1 MRANTPPSE
10 DEWRGDREMVQE
22 EPGFTSN
29 KSSLT
34 VRALRLAVLRIGLV
48 SLCAGAISYYVN
60 LSSIEGA
67 ITTQLLLSTEQTLQR
82 ESLPFREIKDLQQ
95 NFLNE
100 FKNILASPGMSATLV
115 QDFNQIFYRHEDGS
129 YTQRPMLF
137 EGKPLADGRR
147 FAGMSATYAPDTPPN
162 DDIKAR
168 FALSYILSHKYGS
181 SAKGRLFNFYGVLP
195 EKGFPIYQ
203 GADIANVFTYS
214 GPDALKLE
222 TYEFYERGFGTPGN
236 STLFSRMYWDF
247 SNNAWMTTIAT
258 PDVADASGKHHI
270 LACVDV
276 LLDDLM
282 KRTAKPFMQGAH
294 STMFIADDEGT
305 LVYHPDFMD
314 QVKSSEGKAS
324 IQSLKI
330 TQDYPLLKAV
340 PSLTPGKAMVVQTR
354 DDIVAMGII
363 SGTPWVLAVH
373 YPRTL
378 MSPAIFSNL
387 IIVIALGMLTLLV
400 EIFILRSI
408 LQKQVAI
415 PLSRLIQATRRL
427 GLSNERLGHDTLP
440 TQSTDE
446 IGELARDFANMA
458 NRIQGAHEQFE
469 VKVQDR
475 TAALE
480 EANRQLTV
488 LSTTDGLTGIANRR
502 HFDEALVNEW
512 RRSLR
517 AGTLLSLMLIDLDY
531 FKKYND
537 HYGHQAGD
545 DCLRSVARTLKAHAL
560 RAGDL
565 VARYGGEEF
574 VLITPTSNADK
585 ALQHAQTLCHALE
598 KMALPHAMSPFGFVT
613 ASIGV
618 AVMALTEERTA
629 EDLLKQADQALYSA
643 KAQGRNQTVLANIL

>member
-1 MRANTPPSE
+1 
-10 DEWRGDREMVQE
+10 MVKVD
-22 EPGFTSN
+22 FVLTSH
-29 KSSLT
+29 KRSLT
-34 VRALRLAVLRIGLV
+34 ARALHLAVLRIGLV
-48 SLCAGAISYYVN
+48 SLSAGTVSYFVN

-67 ITTQLLLSTEQTLQR
+67 ITEQLLLSTEQTLQL

-95 NFLNE
+95 NFLND
-100 FKNILASPGMSATLV
+100 FKSILARPGIEATLV
-115 QDFNQIFYRHEDGS
+115 RDFNQIFYRHEDGS

-162 DDIKAR
+162 DDVKTR
-168 FALSYILSHKYGS
+168 LTLSYILSHKYGS
-181 SAKGRLFNFYGVLP
+181 STKGRLFNFYGVVP

-203 GADIANVFTYS
+203 ESNIAEVFTYS

-236 STLFSRMYWDF
+236 STLFTRMYWDY

-258 PDVADASGKHHI
+258 PDVADTSGKHRI
-270 LACVDV
+270 LVCVDV
-276 LLDDLM
+276 LLDELM
-282 KRTAKPFMQGAH
+282 KRTAKPFVQDAY
-294 STMFIADDEGT
+294 SVLFTADSEGT
-305 LVYHPDFMD
+305 LIYHPDFME

-330 TQDYPLLKAV
+330 VHDYPLLDAIH
-340 PSLTPGKAMVVQTR
+340 SLTPGKATVVQTYN
-354 DDIVAMGII
+354 DIVAMGII
-363 SGTPWVLAVH
+363 PGTPWVLAVH
-373 YPRTL
+373 YPRAQMT
-378 MSPAIFSNL
+378 PAILTNL
-387 IIVIALGMLTLLV
+387 AIVIALGLLTLLV

-415 PLSRLIQATRRL
+415 PLSRLMQATRL
-427 GLSNERLGHDTLP
+427 VGLSRERLGHDALP

-458 NRIQGAHEQFE
+458 DRIQGAQEQLE
-469 VKVQDR
+469 LQVQDR

-480 EANRQLTV
+480 EANRQLKV
-488 LSTTDGLTGIANRR
+488 LSTTDGLTGLANRR
-502 HFDEALVNEW
+502 HFDEALISEW
-512 RRSLR
+512 HR
-517 AGTLLSLMLIDLDY
+517 AQRTGTFLSLMLIDVDY

-545 DCLRSVARTLKAHAL
+545 DCLRSVASVLEAHAL

-574 VLITPTSNADK
+574 ALITTIPHTEK
-585 ALQHAQTLCHALE
+585 ALQHAQALCRALE
-598 KMALPHAMSPFGFVT
+598 KLTLPHALSPLGFVT

-618 AVMALTEERTA
+618 AVMIPKEDRTP
-629 EDLLKQADQALYSA
+629 EYLLKQADLALYCA
-643 KAQGRNQTVLANIL
+643 KAQGRNQAVLATSMAALSANRLA